1 MDCGRKF
8 KEERY
13 LSADSV
19 FTTVSENHFNVKAKC
34 KASMKKEIRRVEVS
48 LDWETGLVVSSKCS
62 CPAGKRG
69 YCNHVMALLFE
80 LADNSL
86 NQLIIVPEEIA
97 CTSKTRQWGIPEE
110 NGATKDPAMTK
121 TVKKLGDKRGI
132 SCTVYDARL
141 NESQSDLKI
150 RALDM
155 EAKLAEK
162 DEKFFFA
169 HCIDFSLSEMSNT
182 RFGEF
187 LVGSTLAH
195 HLAPV
200 HSSTITVVT
209 NIPSS
214 EYREYT
220 THSYTPLPLKILPPD
235 HLVVPS
241 EWGTLTE
248 EEIEFLDE
256 IRISEA
262 DSYQIEKDNVSQN
275 QCKKW
280 HEIRMRRLTS
290 SNARKVLNRKRNF
303 EALANQLL
311 NPKPE
316 TELPQLVKDAF
327 KHGIMYEPVAR
338 KQYEEYLKY
347 NLRHDAAVRETGI
360 LVQPYLFWLAASP
373 DGLVSD
379 NTEAGTGLLEIK
391 CPKTKRKST
400 PDDLMADESFYVSL
414 VNGKLKREHGYYTQI
429 QMAMRLSGA
438 PYCDFIVYT
447 FKVLIIVRT
456 PFNNEYFVNVIQK
469 LNIVY
474 RKYMLPLLISK

>member
-1 MDCGRKF
+1 
-8 KEERY
+8 
-13 LSADSV
+13 
-19 FTTVSENHFNVKAKC
+19 
-34 KASMKKEIRRVEVS
+34 
-48 LDWETGLVVSSKCS
+48 
-62 CPAGKRG
+62 
-69 YCNHVMALLFE
+69 
-80 LADNSL
+80 
-86 NQLIIVPEEIA
+86 
-97 CTSKTRQWGIPEE
+97 
-110 NGATKDPAMTK
+110 MTK

-141 NESQSDLKI
+141 NESKSDLKI

-162 DEKFFFA
+162 DEKIGFA

-195 HLAPV
+195 QLAPV

-209 NIPSS
+209 NIPRS

-262 DSYQIEKDNVSQN
+262 DSYQIEKDTVSQS

-290 SNARKVLNRKRNF
+290 SNASKVLNRKRNF

-360 LVQPYLFWLAASP
+360 VVQPYLFWLAASP

-379 NTEAGTGLLEIK
+379 NAEAGTGLLEIK
-391 CPKTKRKST
+391 FPETKKEEYPRW
-400 PDDLMADESFYVSL
+400 PL
-414 VNGKLKREHGYYTQI
+414 VNGKPELKREHGYYTQI
-429 QMAMRLSGA
+429 QMAMGLSGA

-447 FKVLIIVRT
+447 FKGLIIVRT

-469 LNIVY
+469 LNIFY